1 VAAAYVIG
9 FVLLL
14 AVHPWH
20 PDLAH

>member
-9 FVLLL
+9 FALLL